1 MRKTFVSV
9 ALAISFVVFTG
20 ADPAHAKQFAWLD
33 SVSTSNQVVL
43 VTASNSASTTGT
55 LRTFE
60 KANGQ
65 WNQVQ
70 SAMPVFLGRAGLVPA
85 AARVQSSG
93 KTPIGTFALT
103 SAFGR
108 KANPGTLI
116 PYTQIDR
123 DDAWTYNPKIPSTY
137 NLFQSVNRSWATY
150 GRYVEH
156 LWKLGPQYDY
166 VLTTSFN
173 QPIGEIV
180 QGSDGINRANPSA
193 DTRRGGGIFFHV
205 SKGIPTAGCI
215 SMNKNAM
222 RSLLQ
227 WLKPESHPIAMIGLA
242 KNFS

>member
-1 MRKTFVSV
+1 MRKTFASV
-9 ALAISFVVFTG
+9 ALTVSFVVLTG
-20 ADPAHAKQFAWLD
+20 ADPAHAMQLPWLV

-43 VTASNSASTTGT
+43 VTASNFDSTTGK
-55 LRTFE
+55 LRAFE

-70 SAMPVFLGRAGLVPA
+70 PAVPVFLGRTGLVPA
-85 AARVQSSG
+85 GERVQSSG

-108 KANPGTLI
+108 KANPGTQI
-116 PYTQIDR
+116 PYTQIDHN
-123 DDAWTYNPKIPSTY
+123 DAWTYNPRIPSTY
-137 NLFQSVNRSWATY
+137 NLFQSVNRSWASY
-150 GRYVEH
+150 GNYVEH
-156 LWKLGPQYDY
+156 LWQLGPQYDY

-215 SMNKNAM
+215 SMNKNVM

-227 WLKPESHPIAMIGLA
+227 WLKPESQPIAVIGLA
-242 KNFS
+242 KSFS